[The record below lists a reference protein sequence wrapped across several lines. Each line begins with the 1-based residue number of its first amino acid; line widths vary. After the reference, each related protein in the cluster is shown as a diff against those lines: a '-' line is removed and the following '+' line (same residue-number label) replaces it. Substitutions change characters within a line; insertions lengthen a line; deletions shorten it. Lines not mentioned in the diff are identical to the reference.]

1 MRDRPIGTQI
11 ELFKLSRRV
20 PQVPAE
26 VRQKMIHLVARLLQ
40 QQMARHYRDMGA
52 AETNHE

>member
-11 ELFKLSRRV
+11 ELFKPPHRV

-26 VRQKMIHLVARLLQ
+26 VRQKMIRLVARLLQ
-40 QQMARHYRDMGA
+40 QRVARHDGDMGA
-52 AETNHE
+52 GETNHE

>member
-1 MRDRPIGTQI
+1 MRDRPKGTQI
-11 ELFKLSRRV
+11 ELFKPPRQV

-26 VRQKMIHLVARLLQ
+26 VRQKMIRLLARLLQ
-40 QQMARHYRDMGA
+40 QHLARHDGNMGA